1 MKPTEIIGF
10 AAATLT
16 TAAYIPQFVKVWKTR
31 STKDISLRM
40 YLMMC
45 SGVFLWLVYGIRLR
59 SLPIILA
66 NAAAFV
72 LTVAIL
78 GMKIKHK

>member
-1 MKPTEIIGF
+1 MKFTEIIGF
-10 AAATLT
+10 AAAILT

-45 SGVFLWLVYGIRLR
+45 SGVFLWLVFGIRLR

-66 NAAAFV
+66 NGITFILTAA
-72 LTVAIL
+72 LL
-78 GMKIKHK
+78 GMKIRHK